1 MSKISYELE
10 PAQLDPESSALTWPP
25 RLRNYAKMRM
35 HKPDVSVVKH
45 DVS

>member
-1 MSKISYELE
+1 MSKIPYELE

-25 RLRNYAKMRM
+25 RLRNYSKMRM